1 MLRVLLA
8 TLAGFLF
15 TMFAVCAAYT
25 WQESKAQLWD
35 TLGYGCKVDEWAI
48 GCIVYEMLVGE
59 SPFQHKQSE
68 AKLYAS
74 IMRNE
79 HVAYLKRVASESA
92 RAAVRAFL
100 MTKPAE
106 RISCAPTPRRRA

>member
-35 TLGYGCKVDEWAI
+35 TLGYGWLSMDAW
-48 GCIVYEMLVGE
+48 
-59 SPFQHKQSE
+59 
-68 AKLYAS
+68 
-74 IMRNE
+74 
-79 HVAYLKRVASESA
+79 A
-92 RAAVRAFL
+92 RAWEIKEALAGAALR
-100 MTKPAE
+100 
-106 RISCAPTPRRRA
+106 